1 MRFPFKIA
9 LRFLS
14 SSKKQTLLIILGIA
28 IGVAVQVFIGSLIQG
43 LQESLVDSTVGN
55 SSQITIKPPSNENS
69 IDTWEEIIS
78 KLENL
83 EGLPAEITAMSPVAE
98 MPVFVVLSSS
108 QNSLLRGFNFERANK
123 IYDFSTNII
132 GELPE
137 NKNEILIGKEFSE
150 EYNISTSDSILL
162 INSYNESKEFRVSGI
177 FDLNVASLNKSWLIT
192 NLETVQVFS
201 NLNSG
206 VSMIEI
212 QINDVFMA
220 DTFAS
225 DISKEIDSTL
235 NITNWKDQNQQLLS
249 GLQGQD
255 ISSLMIQIFVLVAV
269 ALGISS
275 ILAISVVQRSRQIGI
290 LKAMGLKD
298 ASASLIFLFQG
309 LILGVFG
316 AIFGILFGLG
326 LSYSFTKFAV
336 NPDGTPVV
344 DLLINPTFIAISAII
359 AVLVAIV
366 AAVSPARKSS
376 KLSPVEVIRNG

>member
-1 MRFPFKIA
+1 MRLPLKIA

-28 IGVAVQVFIGSLIQG
+28 IGMAVQVFIGSLIQG
-43 LQESLVDSTVGN
+43 LQESLVDSTGGN
-55 SSQITIKPPSNENS
+55 ASQITIKPPNNANS
-69 IDTWEEIIS
+69 IDNWEEIIS
-78 KLENL
+78 KLENS
-83 EGLPAEITAMSPVAE
+83 EALPSDITAMSPVAE

-108 QNSLLRGFNFERANK
+108 QNSLLRGFSFERANN
-123 IYDFSTNII
+123 IYNFSKNLN

-162 INSYNESKEFRVSGI
+162 VNSFNESKEFKVSGI
-177 FDLNVASLNKSWLIT
+177 FDLNVASLNKSWIIT
-192 NLETVQVFS
+192 NLESVQDFS
-201 NLNSG
+201 SLNNG
-206 VSMIEI
+206 VSKIEI
-212 QINDVFMA
+212 QINDAFMS

-235 NITNWKDQNQQLLS
+235 KITNWKDQNQQLLS

-275 ILAISVVQRSRQIGI
+275 ILAIWVVQRIRQIGI

-316 AIFGILFGLG
+316 AVFGILFGLG

-336 NPDGTPVV
+336 NPDGSSVV

-376 KLSPVEVIRNG
+376 KLSPVKVIRNG

>member
-1 MRFPFKIA
+1 MRLAFRIA
-9 LRFLS
+9 LRFLL
-14 SSKKQTLLIILGIA
+14 SSKKQTLLIILGIS

-55 SSQITIKPPSNENS
+55 SSQVTIKPSKNKDS
-69 IDTWEEIIS
+69 IDNWDAIIS
-78 KLENL
+78 KIEN
-83 EGLPAEITAMSPVAE
+83 EETLPTEITAISPVVE
-98 MPVFVVLSSS
+98 MPVFVILNSS
-108 QNSLLRGFNFERANK
+108 QNSLLRGFNFKSADR
-123 IYDFSTNII
+123 IYDFSKNLS
-132 GELPE
+132 GKFPE
-137 NKNEILIGKEFSE
+137 NEGEILVGKEFSE
-150 EYNISTSDSILL
+150 ENEIAINDSVLFV
-162 INSYNESKEFRVSGI
+162 NSSNEEKEFKVSGI
-177 FDLNVASLNKSWLIT
+177 FDLNVANLNKSWLIT
-192 NLETVQVFS
+192 NLETVQKYS
-201 NLNSG
+201 NLNNS
-206 VSMIEI
+206 VSKIEL
-212 QINDVFMA
+212 QINDVFLA
-220 DTFAS
+220 DEIAS
-225 DISKEIDSTL
+225 NIAEKL
-235 NITNWKDQNQQLLS
+235 NSSLEITNWKDQNKQLLS

-275 ILAISVVQRSRQIGI
+275 ILAITVVQRSRQIGI

-316 AIFGILFGLG
+316 AVFGILFGLG

-344 DLLINPTFIAISAII
+344 KLLINPSFIAISGIIAIVVAII
-359 AVLVAIV
+359 

>member
-1 MRFPFKIA
+1 MRLPLKIA

-28 IGVAVQVFIGSLIQG
+28 IGMAVQVFIGSLIQG
-43 LQESLVDSTVGN
+43 LQESLVDSTGGN
-55 SSQITIKPPSNENS
+55 ASQITIKPPNNANS
-69 IDTWEEIIS
+69 IDNWEEIIS
-78 KLENL
+78 KLENS
-83 EGLPAEITAMSPVAE
+83 EALPSDITAMSPVAE

-108 QNSLLRGFNFERANK
+108 QNSLLRGFSFERANN
-123 IYDFSTNII
+123 IYNFSKNLN

-162 INSYNESKEFRVSGI
+162 VNSFNESKEFKVSGI
-177 FDLNVASLNKSWLIT
+177 FDLNVASLNKSWIIT
-192 NLETVQVFS
+192 NLESVQDFS
-201 NLNSG
+201 SLNNG
-206 VSMIEI
+206 VSKIEI
-212 QINDVFMA
+212 QINDAFMS

-235 NITNWKDQNQQLLS
+235 KITNWKDQNQQLLS

-269 ALGISS
+269 VLGISS
-275 ILAISVVQRSRQIGI
+275 ILAIWVVQRIRQIGI

-316 AIFGILFGLG
+316 AVFGILFGLG

-336 NPDGTPVV
+336 NPDGSSVV

-376 KLSPVEVIRNG
+376 KLSPVKVIRNG